1 MDTERILETLNRHEV
16 EYLLIGGVNFL
27 LRHEPV
33 LTFDVD
39 VWIQDG
45 LPNRQRCE
53 QALIAL
59 DAAWGR
65 DDADWRPTRDREPG
79 WLELQA
85 VFSLTTAAGALDVF
99 RAVRGLASWETCRA
113 RADHRTTP
121 GGTPYVSLSDR
132 DMLACQLALDEAQ
145 RKLDRIRILRHV
157 LGEES

>member
-1 MDTERILETLNRHEV
+1 MERILETFNRHEV

-39 VWIQDG
+39 VWIRDE
-45 LPNRQRCE
+45 PTNRQRCE
-53 QALIAL
+53 QALVDL

-65 DDADWRPTRDREPG
+65 DDADWRPTRDRESG

-99 RAVRGLASWETCRA
+99 RAVRGLSSWETCRA
-113 RADHRTTP
+113 RADRRTTP
-121 GGTPYVSLSDR
+121 GGTPYWSLSDR
-132 DMLACQLALDEAQ
+132 DMLACQLALDETQ
-145 RKLDRIRILRHV
+145 RKQDRIRALRLA